1 MTINILWIKCNIKG
15 EKIMTRTETRQ
26 IAFELLYSLEIQ
38 KTEASEQEE
47 QINLFLEGQDIQDKK
62 VKDYAIDMING
73 IEENKEEIQSLISQN
88 LKEKWDITRISK
100 INITLLKLAIYEIVY
115 KKLPYKVVV
124 NEVVE
129 LAKKYGD
136 DNSPSFINGVLAN
149 VIKQCNITEEQ

>member
-1 MTINILWIKCNIKG
+1 
-15 EKIMTRTETRQ
+15 MTRTETRQ

-38 KTEASEQEE
+38 KTEASEQKE

-88 LKEKWDITRISK
+88 LKEKWDISRISK

>member
-1 MTINILWIKCNIKG
+1 
-15 EKIMTRTETRQ
+15 MTRTETRQ

-47 QINLFLEGQDIQDKK
+47 QINLFLEGQEIKDEK
-62 VKDYAIDMING
+62 VREYILDMVNG
-73 IEENKEEIQSLISQN
+73 ISENKEKIENLISKN

-100 INITLLKLAIYEIVY
+100 INVTLLKLAIYEIIY

-136 DNSPSFINGVLAN
+136 DSSSSFINGVLAN
-149 VIKQCNITEEQ
+149 VIKQCNVITEE

>member
-1 MTINILWIKCNIKG
+1 
-15 EKIMTRTETRQ
+15 MTRTETRQ

>member
-1 MTINILWIKCNIKG
+1 
-15 EKIMTRTETRQ
+15 MTRTETRQ

-47 QINLFLEGQDIQDKK
+47 QINLFLEGQEIKDEK
-62 VKDYAIDMING
+62 VREYILDMVNG
-73 IEENKEEIQSLISQN
+73 ISENKEKIESLISKN

-100 INITLLKLAIYEIVY
+100 INVTLLKLAIYEIIY

-136 DNSPSFINGVLAN
+136 DSSSSFINGVLAN
-149 VIKQCNITEEQ
+149 VIKQCNIEEE

>member
-1 MTINILWIKCNIKG
+1 
-15 EKIMTRTETRQ
+15 MTRTETRQ

-47 QINLFLEGQDIQDKK
+47 QINLFLEGQEIKDEK
-62 VKDYAIDMING
+62 VREYILDMVNG
-73 IEENKEEIQSLISQN
+73 ISENKEKIENLISKN

-100 INITLLKLAIYEIVY
+100 INVTLLKLAIYEIIY

-136 DNSPSFINGVLAN
+136 DSSSSFINGVLAN
-149 VIKQCNITEEQ
+149 VIKQCNIEEE

>member
-1 MTINILWIKCNIKG
+1 
-15 EKIMTRTETRQ
+15 MTRTETRQ
-26 IAFELLYSLEIQ
+26 IAFELLYSLEMQ
-38 KTEASEQEE
+38 KVTMQDKEE
-47 QINLFLEGQDIQDKK
+47 QINLFFEGQEINDQK
-62 VKDYAIDMING
+62 VKDYALDMVDG
-73 IEENKEEIQSLISQN
+73 IEKNKEEIQSLISQN

-100 INITLLKLAIYEIVY
+100 INVTLLKLAIYEIVY

-149 VIKQCNITEEQ
+149 VIKQCNIAEE

>member
-1 MTINILWIKCNIKG
+1 
-15 EKIMTRTETRQ
+15 MTRTETRQ

-47 QINLFLEGQDIQDKK
+47 QINLFLEGQEIKDEK
-62 VKDYAIDMING
+62 VREYILDMVNG
-73 IEENKEEIQSLISQN
+73 ISENKEKIENLIAKN

-100 INITLLKLAIYEIVY
+100 INVTLLKLAIYEIIY

-136 DNSPSFINGVLAN
+136 DSSSSFINGVLAN
-149 VIKQCNITEEQ
+149 VIKQCNIEEE

>member
-1 MTINILWIKCNIKG
+1 
-15 EKIMTRTETRQ
+15 MTRTETRQ

-88 LKEKWDITRISK
+88 LKEKWDISRISK

-136 DNSPSFINGVLAN
+136 DNSPSFINGVIAN

>member
-1 MTINILWIKCNIKG
+1 
-15 EKIMTRTETRQ
+15 MTRTETRQ

-88 LKEKWDITRISK
+88 LKEKWDISRISK